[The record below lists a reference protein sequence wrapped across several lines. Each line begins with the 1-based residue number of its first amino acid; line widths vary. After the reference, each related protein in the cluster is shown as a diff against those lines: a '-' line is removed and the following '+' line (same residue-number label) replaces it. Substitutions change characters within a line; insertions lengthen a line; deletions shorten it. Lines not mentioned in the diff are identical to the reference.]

1 MEPEPKKEESCW
13 NMNYK
18 AKQSIPEKKKE
29 EKQEINED
37 DVKYWFKWDEK
48 KKAEILKKKLIE
60 LKGCES
66 WQ

>member
-1 MEPEPKKEESCW
+1 
-13 NMNYK
+13 MNYK